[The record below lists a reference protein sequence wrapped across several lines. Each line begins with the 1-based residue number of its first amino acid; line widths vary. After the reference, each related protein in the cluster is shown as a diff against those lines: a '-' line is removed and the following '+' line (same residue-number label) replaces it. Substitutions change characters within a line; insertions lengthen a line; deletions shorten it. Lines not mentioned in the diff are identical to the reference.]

1 MVTMALCG
9 CARQQVAAPPAA
21 TAVSASSSPSAAPAA
36 GVRIFIDPV
45 TGEVRAPTA
54 EELASAN
61 VTRRQAASVAV
72 KVAPEVVVTPL
83 PGGVTE
89 YSINGGFQVDE
100 TTCVQ
105 KDGRLGEC
113 SAAQKSALHAASVP
127 QGK

>member
-1 MVTMALCG
+1 M
-9 CARQQVAAPPAA
+9 
-21 TAVSASSSPSAAPAA
+21 
-36 GVRIFIDPV
+36 RIFIDPV